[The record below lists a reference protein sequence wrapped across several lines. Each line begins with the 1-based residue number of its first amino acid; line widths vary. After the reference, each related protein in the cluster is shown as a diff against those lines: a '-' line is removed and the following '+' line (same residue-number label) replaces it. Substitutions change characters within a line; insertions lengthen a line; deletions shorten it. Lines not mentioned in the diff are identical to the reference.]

1 MNRST
6 RGGEALAKKFG
17 LSHREEDDS
26 IWGRKKGSTPRN
38 NPEPLI
44 SLDRDCFGHLRD
56 GFKIDA

>member
-26 IWGRKKGSTPRN
+26 IWSRKKGSTPRN
-38 NPEPLI
+38 IL
-44 SLDRDCFGHLRD
+44 SR
-56 GFKIDA
+56 

>member
-26 IWGRKKGSTPRN
+26 ICNRKKGSTPRN
-38 NPEPLI
+38 IL
-44 SLDRDCFGHLRD
+44 SR
-56 GFKIDA
+56 